1 MMQILEKNNIFE
13 YYNILF
19 KEYPDV
25 VKVKTLKE
33 MLPKIGKNKLY
44 KLLKNKEIYSK
55 RIGKEYYIPKI
66 SVIEYLIKN
75 WLQHC

>member
-1 MMQILEKNNIFE
+1 MMQILEKNNIVE

-44 KLLKNKEIYSK
+44 KLLKDKEIYSK

-75 WLQHC
+75 